1 MKDGT
6 IPVRTFHLT
15 DKSRGEIIRLLEHD
29 DSTQNCRL
37 LSGIM
42 NTTI

>member
-6 IPVRTFHLT
+6 ILVRTFHLT
-15 DKSRGEIIRLLEHD
+15 DKSRGEIIRLLEY